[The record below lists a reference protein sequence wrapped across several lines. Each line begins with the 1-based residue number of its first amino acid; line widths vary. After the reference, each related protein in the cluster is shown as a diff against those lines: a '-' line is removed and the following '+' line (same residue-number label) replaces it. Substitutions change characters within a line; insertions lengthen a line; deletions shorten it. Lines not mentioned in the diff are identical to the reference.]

1 MAEMNGLKDGTRP
14 DHIWSFRGYR
24 LSAGEFNNAM
34 IHFYRGEV
42 TRSNVWRS
50 RLDATTNWAVVS
62 TGAALS
68 FAFSDAGHS
77 HIMIPLSTLLI
88 TLFCYIEARRYQYYE
103 LWAYRV
109 RLMETDFFAAML
121 APPFQP
127 SETWAT
133 RLVDNLLHPKF
144 TISFWEA
151 FGRRFRRNYQFIFGL
166 LAIAWFLKIYIHPWE
181 SPTLEV
187 YLDRAAIGGISGP
200 IVLTAGMVIYAI
212 LFGVGWLTAGL
223 RKSQGEILTQLD
235 LTSPLGF
242 LQSAGDVLSGSRFAK
257 REELAYVITSRKTG
271 EQIAEQLMHRLGVGV
286 TAVDAKGMYTGD
298 DKSVL
303 FVAVHPEQI
312 PHLKNLVRDIDN
324 RAFVI
329 IHHADQVIG
338 RGFHA
343 PS

>member
-1 MAEMNGLKDGTRP
+1 MAEPVNFKDGMRP

-24 LSAGEFNNAM
+24 LSPGEFNTAM
-34 IHFYRGEV
+34 IHFYRGEI
-42 TRSNVWRS
+42 TRSNIWRS

-68 FAFSDAGHS
+68 FAFSDPSHS

-151 FGRRFRRNYQFIFGL
+151 FGRRFRRNYQFIFML
-166 LAIAWFLKIYIHPWE
+166 MAVAWFVKIYIHPWPA
-181 SPTLEV
+181 PTPQV
-187 YLDRAAIGGISGP
+187 YLDRVAIGAISGP
-200 IVLTAGMVIYAI
+200 MVLLIGLIINGVI
-212 LFGVGWLTAGL
+212 FGIGYLTAGL
-223 RKSQGEILTQLD
+223 RKSQGEVLTELD

-242 LQSAGDVLSGSRFAK
+242 LQSAGDVLSGNRAK
-257 REELAYVITSRKTG
+257 REELAYVIAGRKSAEG
-271 EQIAEQLMHRLGVGV
+271 IAEQLMHKLGVGV

-303 FVAVHPEQI
+303 FVAIHPDQVT
-312 PHLKNLVRDIDN
+312 HLKNLVRDIDN
-324 RAFVI
+324 KAFVI